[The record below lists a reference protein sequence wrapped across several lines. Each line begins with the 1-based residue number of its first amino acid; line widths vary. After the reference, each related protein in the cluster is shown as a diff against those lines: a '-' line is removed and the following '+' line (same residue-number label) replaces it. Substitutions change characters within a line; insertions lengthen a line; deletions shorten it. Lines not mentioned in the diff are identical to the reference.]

1 MVKAGSSPERT
12 ERQAVNTSLDVIKA
26 SITWGKLGGPYETP
40 SGLDDPAEAPP
51 GRPAETP
58 SGIDDPAEAPPA
70 RPAEAP
76 PARPAASPADP
87 AAERNIAD

>member
-1 MVKAGSSPERT
+1 MDKAGSSPERT

-26 SITWGKLGGPYETP
+26 SITSGKLGGPYKTP
-40 SGLDDPAEAPP
+40 SGLDDPAEAPTRTP
-51 GRPAETP
+51 GRDHP
-58 SGIDDPAEAPPA
+58 GIDDSDESPPA